1 MIRLTKH
8 KDNRVCIYAPRTKSL
23 IVFIDVT
30 GNESSSKGIV
40 DVYDAFGLQAQTL
53 QGADR
58 LASSLTALV
67 IIPDLCKGVVA
78 DPAWF
83 PPDTDEKKDAAQKFR
98 APSILCPRY
107 FESWWRRNKGGHLC
121 RGGGFLDFAGVGRY
135 DHFVCVGD
143 KDARR

>member
-98 APSILCPRY
+98 ARLGNPLNTLSALFRILVEAKQRWPSVQGWGIFGLC
-107 FESWWRRNKGGHLC
+107 WGGK
-121 RGGGFLDFAGVGRY
+121 V
-135 DHFVCVGD
+135 
-143 KDARR
+143 